1 MKNASGAGNPDVYA
15 GQTANLVSGSV
26 CRKNDHE
33 AVRRAGESGHKEIN
47 RTNLSTDQITEGL
60 KKDVVQKQLALIR
73 MRNTHKAFSEGA
85 EVAISGGERSLE
97 IRWEYNSAFATL
109 YVNFESGTYTIVES
123 R

>member
-1 MKNASGAGNPDVYA
+1 MY
-15 GQTANLVSGSV
+15 
-26 CRKNDHE
+26 
-33 AVRRAGESGHKEIN
+33 RRAAEAALLLN
-47 RTNLSTDQITEGL
+47 RGGNRPCREMCIRDRITEGL
-60 KKDVVQKQLALIR
+60 KKDVVQKQLALIC

-97 IRWEYNSAFATL
+97 IRWEYNSAFAIL

>member
-1 MKNASGAGNPDVYA
+1 M
-15 GQTANLVSGSV
+15 
-26 CRKNDHE
+26 
-33 AVRRAGESGHKEIN
+33 
-47 RTNLSTDQITEGL
+47 

-85 EVAISGGERSLE
+85 EVAISGGEVSE
-97 IRWEYNSAFATL
+97 IRWKYNSAFATL

>member
-1 MKNASGAGNPDVYA
+1 MLFRS
-15 GQTANLVSGSV
+15 
-26 CRKNDHE
+26 
-33 AVRRAGESGHKEIN
+33 
-47 RTNLSTDQITEGL
+47 LSTDQITEGL